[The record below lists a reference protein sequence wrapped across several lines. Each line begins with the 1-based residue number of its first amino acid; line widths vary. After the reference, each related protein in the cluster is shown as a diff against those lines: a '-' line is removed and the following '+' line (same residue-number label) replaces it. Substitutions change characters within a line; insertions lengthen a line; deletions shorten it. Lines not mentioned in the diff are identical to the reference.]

1 MRVLVLGGTRFIG
14 RFVVDHLVN
23 AGAEVAVFH
32 RGDTEPTDLAAVAH
46 LHGDRRQMEDHRNEF
61 AKLAPEVII
70 DMLPMNATDART
82 VQRTLSGVAGRIVA
96 VSSQDVYRAY
106 AVLRRQEPGPLQ
118 TLPITEGAAL
128 RSNLYP
134 YRDEFAAGHP
144 LHDYDKIPMEQ
155 AYLSSETLPATIL
168 RLPAVYGPHD
178 PQHRTRFYLR
188 RMLDGRPSIVLGR
201 SLARWRWTRG
211 FVGNIAAAI
220 ALAATDDRAA
230 GEVFNLGEIEARTE
244 KEWVQAIATAAGW
257 DGDIRV
263 IPDRALPDH
272 LHNDSNLSQS
282 LVADTR
288 RMRHHLGFAE
298 PVDPDRGLAATVA
311 WEGEQHTPPTRSI
324 RDEYA
329 AEMAALG

>member
-144 LHDYDKIPMEQ
+144 LVEGLLAHLEES
-155 AYLSSETLPATIL
+155 ARGRVSVL
-168 RLPAVYGPHD
+168 RVALGPEK
-178 PQHRTRFYLR
+178 
-188 RMLDGRPSIVLGR
+188 GLGLLA
-201 SLARWRWTRG
+201 LARKQRG
-211 FVGNIAAAI
+211 
-220 ALAATDDRAA
+220 
-230 GEVFNLGEIEARTE
+230 
-244 KEWVQAIATAAGW
+244 
-257 DGDIRV
+257 
-263 IPDRALPDH
+263 
-272 LHNDSNLSQS
+272 
-282 LVADTR
+282 
-288 RMRHHLGFAE
+288 
-298 PVDPDRGLAATVA
+298 
-311 WEGEQHTPPTRSI
+311 
-324 RDEYA
+324 
-329 AEMAALG
+329 